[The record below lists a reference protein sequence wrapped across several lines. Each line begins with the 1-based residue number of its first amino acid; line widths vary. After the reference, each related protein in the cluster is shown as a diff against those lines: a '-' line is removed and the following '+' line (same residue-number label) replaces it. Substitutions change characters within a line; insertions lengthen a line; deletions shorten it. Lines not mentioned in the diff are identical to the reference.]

1 MTAAADL
8 RLSELLASKL
18 CHDLVGPVGAVNNGM
33 ELLAEDDLLMGD
45 EAIKLVNSSAQ
56 QAGTILQFYRLAY
69 GASGGSV
76 TDYGMVRDLVEKM
89 LQHQKSDLL
98 WPESLPVMLP
108 AVLPKLILN
117 LCQLGAESLPRGG
130 KVALAIA
137 ANGEATAANGE
148 ATDLTVTAQGT
159 DARLRP
165 ESEVGLDEHVE
176 IDDLTPRNVHAYFT
190 RELIRQSGSELSLT
204 YDTPGEVRFSA
215 TILG

>member
-1 MTAAADL
+1 MAAAADL

-45 EAIKLVNSSAQ
+45 EAVKLVNSSAQ

-108 AVLPKLILN
+108 TVLPKLILN

-130 KVALAIA
+130 KVALAI
-137 ANGEATAANGE
+137 AANGE

-190 RELIRQSGSELSLT
+190 RELIRQSGSKLSLT
-204 YDTPGEVRFSA
+204 CDMPGEVRFSA